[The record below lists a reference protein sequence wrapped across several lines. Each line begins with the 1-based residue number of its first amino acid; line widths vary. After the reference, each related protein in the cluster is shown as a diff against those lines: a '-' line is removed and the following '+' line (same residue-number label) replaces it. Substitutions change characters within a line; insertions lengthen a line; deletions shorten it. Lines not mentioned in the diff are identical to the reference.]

1 MKSHRTDGVSLTFG
15 LVFLVMAGWYLAARL
30 VDLDLPM
37 MGWSVAGGLI
47 LLGLL
52 GLAGALRSGRAA
64 AAGAAGTGAADGA
77 AQGGGPAD
85 PAGLAGAAA
94 RPAGQPVADAD
105 RAPIAERLRAA
116 LDDGRLSFTEYNERL
131 QQAYTA
137 ITYQELDGVLTGLE
151 PDRAPGGA
159 APGGAA

>member
-15 LVFLVMAGWYLAARL
+15 VLFLVLASWYLLARL
-30 VDLDLPM
+30 VDLNLPM

-52 GLAGALRSGRAA
+52 GLVGALRSGGKQAV
-64 AAGAAGTGAADGA
+64 AAGDEAAESAT
-77 AQGGGPAD
+77 AQEDNPG
-85 PAGLAGAAA
+85 
-94 RPAGQPVADAD
+94 GQPVTDAD

-116 LDDGRLSFTEYNERL
+116 LDDGRLTFTEYNERL

-137 ITYQELDGVLTGLE
+137 LTYEELDRVLAGIGVPET
-151 PDRAPGGA
+151 PGGS
-159 APGGAA
+159 GAGQTS

>member
-15 LVFLVMAGWYLAARL
+15 LVFLVIAGWYLAARL

-52 GLAGALRSGRAA
+52 GLVGALRTSRTAGDRAPVA
-64 AAGAAGTGAADGA
+64 AEATGGGTGDAPAQAGTGRSTGA
-77 AQGGGPAD
+77 Q
-85 PAGLAGAAA
+85 
-94 RPAGQPVADAD
+94 VAETD
-105 RAPIAERLRAA
+105 RAPVAERLRTA
-116 LDDGRLSFTEYNERL
+116 LDEGQLSFTEYNERL

-137 ITYQELDGVLTGLE
+137 ITYDELDRALAGL
-151 PDRAPGGA
+151 
-159 APGGAA
+159 

>member
-15 LVFLVMAGWYLAARL
+15 VFFLFLAVWYALARQ

-52 GLAGALRSGRAA
+52 GLAGALRTNRSAPAA
-64 AAGAAGTGAADGA
+64 APDASAATPVE
-77 AQGGGPAD
+77 GGSPG
-85 PAGLAGAAA
+85 
-94 RPAGQPVADAD
+94 GQPVTDTD
-105 RAPIAERLRAA
+105 RAPVAERLRAA
-116 LDDGRLSFTEYNERL
+116 LDDGRLTFTEYNERL

-137 ITYQELDGVLTGLE
+137 LTYEELDAVLTGLPSTRP
-151 PDRAPGGA
+151 PDGSGEGA
-159 APGGAA
+159 QP

>member
-15 LVFLVMAGWYLAARL
+15 VVFLVIAGWYLAARL
-30 VDLDLPM
+30 VELDLPA

-52 GLAGALRSGRAA
+52 GLVGALRTSRAGDA
-64 AAGAAGTGAADGA
+64 APAATGA
-77 AQGGGPAD
+77 GPAVE
-85 PAGLAGAAA
+85 GAP
-94 RPAGQPVADAD
+94 RPAGDPVADAD

-131 QQAYTA
+131 QLAYTA
-137 ITYQELDGVLTGLE
+137 ITYEELDRAVAGLE
-151 PDRAPGGA
+151 VPQSPSGPEGA
-159 APGGAA
+159 EKP